1 LPSERPW
8 LRLMDILDNAR
19 SVLAYTEGLTYA
31 QYLTNPLVRE
41 MVLSDA

>member
-1 LPSERPW
+1 
-8 LRLMDILDNAR
+8 MDILDNAR